1 MKIGILGGGNVGGT
15 LGAGWAS
22 RGHEVMF
29 GVRDPAAAD
38 MQAVLRRSEG
48 NAKAGSAAGAAA
60 FAEVIV
66 NALPW
71 DAAKTVLPSLN
82 LKGKI
87 LLDVTNPFLPGLDGL
102 EVGTTTSGG
111 ELVAKWAAGAR
122 VVKIFNT
129 TGFGNMANPVYRGE
143 PLPML
148 YCGDDPGAK
157 ATASELAA
165 AIGFTP
171 MDAGPLSNARLL
183 EPLALLWVR
192 LAIGGLGLDF
202 AFRIVKR

>member
-1 MKIGILGGGNVGGT
+1 MNIGILGGGNVGGT

-22 RGHEVMF
+22 HDHEVLF

-38 MQAVLRRSEG
+38 MQAVLRRSG
-48 NAKAGSAAGAAA
+48 GHAKAGSAADAAA

-129 TGFGNMANPVYRGE
+129 TGFGNMANPVYRGV

-171 MDAGPLSNARLL
+171 MDAGALSNARLL

-202 AFRIVKR
+202 AFQIVKR